1 MVQAKEN
8 LFEKVMA
15 CQKACEHCFD
25 RCLQE
30 EDVKMMAECI
40 RTDRDCADICGM
52 VVSFSH
58 RQSPLLDESIAL
70 CIKACDTCASEC
82 EQHDHDHCKECAK
95 ACRECEA
102 ACKEYLAV

>member
-1 MVQAKEN
+1 MVQAKEK
-8 LFEKVMA
+8 LIEKVMA

-52 VVSFSH
+52 VVSSH
-58 RQSPLLDESIAL
+58 IVKVP
-70 CIKACDTCASEC
+70 C
-82 EQHDHDHCKECAK
+82 
-95 ACRECEA
+95 
-102 ACKEYLAV
+102 

>member
-1 MVQAKEN
+1 MTQVKDN
-8 LFEKVMA
+8 LIEKVTA
-15 CQKACEHCFD
+15 CQKACEQCFD
-25 RCLQE
+25 ACLQE
-30 EDVKMMAECI
+30 DDVKMMAECI

-58 RQSPLLDESIAL
+58 RQSPLLDELIAL